1 MILYSCLKVALQLKR
16 WRAAIKV
23 FVCFMFIMCDFV
35 NCTFTSYPFTCYYF
49 LLQISIG
56 SFWKVPF
63 YVVEQTEETTDNP
76 NVSVSGAPQSKA
88 EAINSSTSCT
98 SSKTLVTC
106 SLPSDVH
113 FKLIDD
119 LFPDTDI
126 NEVHHHLLCI
136 NRNCTGFSKAEKN
149 RQSHLKGKKT
159 ITISNMNSQ
168 LS

>member
-1 MILYSCLKVALQLKR
+1 MTRSHLQRAVEIVYDIILMLEE
-16 WRAAIKV
+16 
-23 FVCFMFIMCDFV
+23 
-35 NCTFTSYPFTCYYF
+35 
-49 LLQISIG
+49 LLCCRINR
-56 SFWKVPF
+56 
-63 YVVEQTEETTDNP
+63 TDNP
-76 NVSVSGAPQSKA
+76 NVSVTGVPQSKP
-88 EAINSSTSCT
+88 EATKSSTSCT

-113 FKLIDD
+113 FKLIDN

-126 NEVHHHLLCI
+126 NEVHPQLLCI

-149 RQSHLKGKKT
+149 RQSHLKEKKT